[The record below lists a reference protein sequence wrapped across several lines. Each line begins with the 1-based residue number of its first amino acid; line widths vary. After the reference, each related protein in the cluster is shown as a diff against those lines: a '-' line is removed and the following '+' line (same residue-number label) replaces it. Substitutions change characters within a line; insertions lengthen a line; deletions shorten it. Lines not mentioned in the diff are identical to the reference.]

1 MDDDHLIV
9 RNITQAYLNDNL
21 EYQVKSILRED
32 RKENLSRRFSD
43 FMFDHPTAFVVC
55 IISLCFIL
63 AVIVLTLG
71 CFITYKI
78 DIAKLSDQ
86 ARICVDTGYGCV
98 RNTTNTDIQ
107 YNNTP
112 IVEFNTKEE
121 K

>member
-21 EYQVKSILRED
+21 EYQVKSILRKD
-32 RKENLSRRFSD
+32 REESISRRFSD
-43 FMFDHPTAFVVC
+43 FMFDHAGTFVIC

-71 CFITYKI
+71 CFISYKI
-78 DIAKLSDQ
+78 DMAKLNEQ
-86 ARICVDTGYGCV
+86 ARICTETGYGCV

-112 IVEFNTKEE
+112 IVEVNTKEE